1 MEPPLTTSYSKT
13 HSTQDSS
20 SLSRS
25 ESNLGELPDLH
36 YEANQ
41 LQDILNVSSALNSRE
56 PQPDLSSEAAAD
68 GMNSS
73 STPSRLSS
81 SMSLT
86 PRTEDNRDDAGGKIR
101 HASSN
106 LQESLVLISNKT
118 YYYFRFKM

>member
-36 YEANQ
+36 YEAN
-41 LQDILNVSSALNSRE
+41 QDILNVSSALNSRE

-81 SMSLT
+81 SMSFT